1 MADVVGLD
9 IGSYAIKAAW
19 GKRSM
24 GGATINLVGSTYNPT
39 GQFLPGDESAKEKLA
54 VAIRQLFVE
63 QKITVK
69 DVHVCLPES
78 MAYTSVISMPYLSDA
93 ELASSI
99 HWEAEQ
105 HIPVPLDEVNLE
117 YEVLFKPNK
126 ADEGEKMRVL
136 LVAAKKDAIN
146 QLVSL
151 LHAAGL
157 EIAGLET
164 SLLASHRALLPAFM
178 KSGTV
183 MVVHIGAL
191 STDLMV
197 VHQGEPVLTYTVP
210 TGGLALTRSLEKQL
224 GLQPQ
229 QAEEYKRAYGLD
241 PTQLEGKV
249 RQTLSPVVNVMVAE
263 MRKALQYFQ
272 TSHQMANVQ
281 TMLLSGGSAYLPGL
295 PTFLAEA
302 FSYEVLIANPLEGVS
317 VKQSGSIPETVAAFV
332 PVLGLAQRSE

>member
-1 MADVVGLD
+1 MADIVGLD
-9 IGSYAIKAAW
+9 IGSYAIKVAW
-19 GKRSM
+19 GKKSM
-24 GGATINLVGSTYNPT
+24 GGASIQLVASAYNPT
-39 GQFLPGDESAKEKLA
+39 GQFLPGDESAKQKLA
-54 VAIRQLFVE
+54 IAIRQLFVE
-63 QKITVK
+63 QKISAK
-69 DVHVCLPES
+69 EVHVTLPES

-117 YEVLFKPNK
+117 YEVLYKPNK
-126 ADEGEKMRVL
+126 SDEGEKMRVL

-146 QLVSL
+146 QLISL

-157 EIAGLET
+157 EIVGLET
-164 SLLASHRALLPAFM
+164 CLLSAHRALIPAFQ

-183 MVVHIGAL
+183 MLTHIGAL
-191 STDLMV
+191 STDIMV

-241 PTQLEGKV
+241 PSQLEGKV

-272 TSHQMANVQ
+272 TSHQMTTVQ
-281 TMLLSGGSAYLPGL
+281 TLLLSGGSAYLPGL
-295 PTFLAEA
+295 ATFLAEA
-302 FSYEVLIANPLEGVS
+302 FSYEVSIANPLES
-317 VKQSGSIPETVAAFV
+317 ISIKQSGSIPETVAAFV
-332 PVLGLAQRSE
+332 PVLGLAQRID